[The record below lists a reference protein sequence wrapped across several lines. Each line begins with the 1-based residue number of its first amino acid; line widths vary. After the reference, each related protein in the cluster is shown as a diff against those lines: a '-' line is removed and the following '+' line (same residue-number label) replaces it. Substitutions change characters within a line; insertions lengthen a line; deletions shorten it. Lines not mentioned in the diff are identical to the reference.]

1 MLSLV
6 CLQTGEKNAE
16 KLGENR
22 RWKNCLSGA
31 CCIFLTLALCC
42 ACSSKTADISAY
54 GDTPI
59 TVSGLT
65 EEEFTITANELAQ
78 LECVSRTAT
87 GATAKAGTVNAYG
100 PLLDTFL
107 AQYGYAPSDFYK
119 IRFLCADDY
128 KTVLRGDYLTD
139 YEVVMAISYGSE
151 PLPESC
157 QPMRLLIPEAE
168 SSMWAYSVVRIEF
181 EREKAS

>member
-1 MLSLV
+1 MS
-6 CLQTGEKNAE
+6 K
-16 KLGENR
+16 R
-22 RWKNCLSGA
+22 RGIAFLFL
-31 CCIFLTLALCC
+31 CIFLLT
-42 ACSSKTADISAY
+42 ACGSKGADISAY

-59 TVSGLT
+59 TISGLT
-65 EEEFTITANELAQ
+65 EEEFTVTANELAQ

-107 AQYGYAPSDFYK
+107 AQYGCQASDFYK
-119 IRFLCADDY
+119 IRFLCADNY
-128 KTVLRGDYLTD
+128 KAVLRGDYLTD
-139 YEVVMAISYGSE
+139 YEVVMAISYGNE

-168 SSMWAYSVVRIEF
+168 SNLWAYSVIRIEF
-181 EREKAS
+181 EWEKAS

>member
-1 MLSLV
+1 MNKKWRVVFFMIFAILMILP
-6 CLQTGEKNAE
+6 
-16 KLGENR
+16 
-22 RWKNCLSGA
+22 A
-31 CCIFLTLALCC
+31 CG
-42 ACSSKTADISAY
+42 SKTADISAY

-65 EEEFTITANELAQ
+65 EEEFTITANELAG

-107 AQYGYAPSDFYK
+107 AQYGCQASDFYK
-119 IRFLCADDY
+119 IRFLCADSY
-128 KTVLRGDYLTD
+128 KAVLRGDYLTD
-139 YEVVMAISYGSE
+139 YEVVMAISSGSE

-157 QPMRLLIPEAE
+157 QPLRLLIPEGE
-168 SSMWAYSVVRIEF
+168 TNLWAYSVIRIEF

>member
-1 MLSLV
+1 MVSLYCPARSV
-6 CLQTGEKNAE
+6 QYVEKAG
-16 KLGENR
+16 KHGYKKHWRSSLG
-22 RWKNCLSGA
+22 CM
-31 CCIFLTLALCC
+31 FLFLVLCC
-42 ACSSKTADISAY
+42 ACTGKTADLSGY
-54 GDTPI
+54 GDMPI

-65 EEEFTITANELAQ
+65 DEEFTITANELAQ

-107 AQYGYAPSDFYK
+107 AQYGCQASDFYK
-119 IRFLCADDY
+119 IRFLCADNY
-128 KTVLRGDYLTD
+128 KAVLRGDYLTD
-139 YEVVMAISYGSE
+139 YEVVMAISYGGE

-168 SSMWAYSVVRIEF
+168 SNLWAYSVIRIEF
-181 EREKAS
+181 EREKVS